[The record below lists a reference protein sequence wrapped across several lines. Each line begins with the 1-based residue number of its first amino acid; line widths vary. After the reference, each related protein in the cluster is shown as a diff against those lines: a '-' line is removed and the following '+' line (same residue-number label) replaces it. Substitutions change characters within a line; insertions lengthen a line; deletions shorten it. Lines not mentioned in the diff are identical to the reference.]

1 MRQNTSTA
9 KDLTLLFG
17 NAIASVLIV
26 GVCRVPAGA
35 APPKH
40 LSNDQKILIAL
51 NRLEFG
57 PRPGDLEAVKKI
69 GLKAW
74 IEQQL
79 NPEQIDDSAVEKKL
93 AAYPTLKLSPQEMLE
108 NFREDQM
115 QNRQRLQAAGANPS
129 NGQPGRPGV
138 GQQRQLPGAGQ
149 PDRPFGGQP
158 GSGAP
163 NGLPGNGLSGSRP
176 FAGQNPNNLP
186 MNPGQQMMQAG
197 QRPPQQAIQALGELN
212 DSKLLRAIES
222 NRQLQEVLVDFW
234 SNHFNVDVKKGQ
246 VRAFK
251 PAEDRDVIRPH
262 ILGKFRDLL
271 EADAKSPAMLFYLDN
286 ALSTRDFNDPKAAPP
301 MGFRPGGGFRPGMGP
316 GGFAGRGSGQPGLQR
331 PGGLAGR
338 GGLPPGMQRP
348 GAAGAQPGRRAGG
361 LNENYG
367 RELLELHTLGV
378 DGGYTQKDVQEVA
391 RCFTGWTINRQTGT
405 FQFQPFLHD
414 FGEKIVLGQK
424 IPAGGGI
431 EDGEKVLDIVAS
443 HQATAHFIANKLCMR
458 FISDTPPKSIVEK
471 AAKTFQSTG
480 GDLREVVRTIVTS
493 NEFLSPDVYRAKM
506 KSPFEYA
513 VSAVRALG
521 GEFVT
526 PSPDRPQSRFQL
538 VADGAVSMG
547 RGPQM
552 AGARQAFLRKSIV
565 QEIATMGQPLFSH
578 EAPTGYPE
586 DSREWVSSGSL
597 LARFNYAQDLTGG
610 RIGSVIANPVA
621 LASGLKPGDH
631 KAVLNSLTKSIL
643 GDNVSDT
650 TKAAILHEMETGADT
665 PKVVALLLGSPEFQR
680 R

>member
-1 MRQNTSTA
+1 MRENRLPTKQLA
-9 KDLTLLFG
+9 WLVG
-17 NAIASVLIV
+17 PAVVSVISV
-26 GVCRVPAGA
+26 GFCVPRARAA
-35 APPKH
+35 APKR

-57 PRPGDLEAVKKI
+57 PRPGDLEAVKKM

-79 NPEQIDDSAVEKKL
+79 NPEKIDDSAVEKKL
-93 AAYPTLKLSPQEMLE
+93 AAFPTLKMSAQELFD

-115 QNRQRLQAAGANPS
+115 QIRQRLQAAGANPA
-129 NGQPGRPGV
+129 NGQ
-138 GQQRQLPGAGQ
+138 PGAGQ
-149 PDRPFGGQP
+149 PGPGQQQPILGQP
-158 GSGAP
+158 GVVAP
-163 NGLPGNGLSGSRP
+163 NGLPGGGLPGRRP
-176 FAGQNPNNLP
+176 FAGQNPNGQP
-186 MNPGQQMMQAG
+186 MNPGQQMMQPG
-197 QRPPQQAIQALGELN
+197 MRPAQQAIQALGELN
-212 DSKLLRAIES
+212 DSKLLRAVES

-262 ILGKFRDLL
+262 ILGKFRELL

-286 ALSTRDFNDPKAAPP
+286 AVSTRDFNDPKTAPP
-301 MGFRPGGGFRPGMGP
+301 MGMRPGGFRPGIGP
-316 GGFAGRGSGQPGLQR
+316 GGFPGRGPGQGGFQR
-331 PGGLAGR
+331 PGGLGGQAGLR
-338 GGLPPGMQRP
+338 PGMQRP
-348 GAAGAQPGRRAGG
+348 GAPGAQPGRRAGG

-391 RCFTGWTINRQTGT
+391 RCFTGWTINRQTGG

-414 FGEKIVLGQK
+414 YGEKIVLGQK
-424 IPAGGGI
+424 VPAGRGI
-431 EDGEKVLDIVAS
+431 EDGEQVLDIVAAHPS
-443 HQATAHFIANKLCMR
+443 TARFISTKLCMR
-458 FISDTPPKSIVEK
+458 FISDTPPQSIVDK
-471 AAKTFQSTG
+471 VSKTFLSTR

-493 NEFLSPDVYRAKM
+493 NEFLAPEVYRAKM

-521 GEFVT
+521 GEFET
-526 PSPDRPQSRFQL
+526 PNPDLPRSRFLL

-547 RGPQM
+547 RGPMNQ
-552 AGARQAFLRKSIV
+552 GARPAQAFLRKSMI
-565 QEIATMGQPLFSH
+565 QEIAAMGQPLFSH

-597 LARFNYAQDLTGG
+597 LARFNFAQDLTGG
-610 RIGSVIANPVA
+610 RIGFVSANPA
-621 LASGLKPGDH
+621 SLAAGQKPGDH
-631 KAVLNSLTKSIL
+631 KAVLATLTKSIL

-650 TKAAILHEMETGADT
+650 TKAAILHEMENGADT
-665 PKVVALLLGSPEFQR
+665 VKSVALLLGSPEFQR